1 MTIQSIGS
9 ALHRFFKKETVLCLS
24 FLAAVYRPFLSRRIA
39 ATSITW
45 TPGC

>member
-24 FLAAVYRPFLSRRIA
+24 FLAAVLSA
-39 ATSITW
+39 FFCPA
-45 TPGC
+45 G